1 MKIVINAVLAPCI
14 LCYSQQFLQLMLELL
29 LLYSNYLFSLVL
41 KKNDISR
48 VELGTRT
55 QTKKITKRLAFIT
68 LVM

>member
-1 MKIVINAVLAPCI
+1 MKIVINAVLAQCI